1 MISEYSNAVCKASNT
16 EEPGAV
22 ILHAG
27 ICEGAVGQL
36 AVLP

>member
-1 MISEYSNAVCKASNT
+1 MTLDAEARIL

-27 ICEGAVGQL
+27 ICEGAAGQL